1 MTPAEI
7 RSIATERL
15 TRDWSE
21 TTRRLETDEYARTL
35 YRATEDADRKVAER
49 VAEVAKARGVPRA
62 QVALGWLLAKPIVT
76 APIIG
81 ASKPHH
87 LTDAVAALSLKLS
100 AEEIAALEQ
109 PYAPHTVA
117 GFS

>member
-1 MTPAEI
+1 
-7 RSIATERL
+7 
-15 TRDWSE
+15 
-21 TTRRLETDEYARTL
+21 
-35 YRATEDADRKVAER
+35 VVER

-62 QVALGWLLAKPIVT
+62 QVALGWVLAKPGVT

-87 LTDAVAALSLKLS
+87 LTDAVAAAALTLST
-100 AEEIAALEQ
+100 EEIAALEE
-109 PYAPHTVA
+109 PYVPHKVA